1 MNKTLHRID
10 SLICTPKEYTNH
22 LRSHLRAIMA
32 LDHSRLGLENKF
44 LENKSGPIFFAFD
57 KLLYKILLTN
67 LVACKP
73 AFYTFYTHH
82 IWGENSAMRRCF
94 HHTDLGQN
102 VVFLNFEIKIAL
114 IQYSGRLK
122 HAWGFSET
130 AKKISKITYT
140 ASCVWYGRHFEYSC
154 KRCSWKTENKRH
166 SDENC
171 KRDYW

>member
-1 MNKTLHRID
+1 MYTQRIHQ
-10 SLICTPKEYTNH
+10 SSSITFKSHNGSWSQLIRPRKQ
-22 LRSHLRAIMA
+22 I
-32 LDHSRLGLENKF
+32 LGKQIRPN
-44 LENKSGPIFFAFD
+44 FFAFG
-57 KLLYKILLTN
+57 KLLYKMLLTN

-94 HHTDLGQN
+94 HHTDLGLN
-102 VVFLNFEIKIAL
+102 VVFLNFEIRIAL

-122 HAWGFSET
+122 RAWAFSET

-140 ASCVWYGRHFEYSC
+140 ACRVWYGRHFEYSC
-154 KRCSWKTENKRH
+154 KRCSWTTENKRH